1 MRIKSLRADLFR
13 VPVELPLLSK
23 TYLKEQVL
31 VRIETDNGIIGY
43 GMTADSMNRAVK
55 EFINSE
61 VAPVLNGEN
70 PIENERIWQK
80 LFKIFNVRALTGVW
94 SSAISAV
101 DIGLWDIKGK
111 YFGESVS
118 RLLGGAASRVPAYIT
133 CGVHEY
139 DRDQLVEIATTL
151 VKEGNKRLKV
161 VLALDNGANINE
173 DIARVKAVREAV
185 GDDVDLMVDANC
197 RFSYSE
203 ALNICK
209 RIEPYNIFWFEEPL
223 WVNDYLLLK
232 QLKQQ
237 TRIPLAAGQHLGHL
251 WHHRDLIV
259 NNAVDISQPNVLFVG
274 GYTEAVKVANL
285 ARAFNLPIAN
295 GEGWPHHNIHLQAAV
310 PNGSMLELHFFM
322 WKVGELLFNY
332 PLRPKDGW
340 VDLPAGPGLGFQP
353 TKEAIKDFCVV
364 D

>member
-1 MRIKSLRADLFR
+1 MQIKSVRADLFN
-13 VPVELPLLSK
+13 VPVQLPLLREPIMRG
-23 TYLKEQVL
+23 LVL

-43 GMTADSMNRAVK
+43 GTAASVMNRAVK

-61 VAPVLNGEN
+61 VAPVLIGEN
-70 PIENERIWQK
+70 PLENERIWQK

-118 RLLGGAASRVPAYIT
+118 RLLGGANNRVPAYIT
-133 CGVHEY
+133 FGVLEY
-139 DRDQLVEIATTL
+139 DREQLVEVATTL
-151 VKEGNKRLKV
+151 VKEGNKGLKMIV
-161 VLALDNGANINE
+161 GIDNGTNINE
-173 DIARVKAVREAV
+173 DVARVKAVREAV
-185 GDDVDLMVDANC
+185 GDDVEFMVDANYQ
-197 RFSYSE
+197 FSYTE

-223 WVNDYLLLK
+223 WGNDYLLLK

-259 NNAVDISQPNVLFVG
+259 NNAIDISQPNVLFVG
-274 GYTEAVKVANL
+274 GYTEAVKVAHL
-285 ARAFNLPIAN
+285 ARAFNLPVAN
-295 GEGWPHHNIHLQAAV
+295 GGGWPHHNIHLQAAV
-310 PNGSMLELHFFM
+310 SNGSRLEMHYTM
-322 WKVGELLFNY
+322 WKASEMIFNY

-340 VDLPAGPGLGFQP
+340 VDLPAGPGIGFQP
-353 TKEAIKDFCVV
+353 DKEAMKEFCVI